1 MAGKVLELDDLISR
15 DQLGCSIA
23 NKWMEWNMGRQEKVG
38 EWKELN
44 RYLYATSTRHTT
56 NAKLPWSNS
65 TTLPKLT
72 QIRDNL
78 YANYVATLFP
88 KRRWQNWQGF

>member
-1 MAGKVLELDDLISR
+1 MAGKVLALEDLITP

-23 NKWMEWNMGRQEKVG
+23 NMWTEWNMKRQFKVSDW
-38 EWKELN
+38 EEL
-44 RYLYATSTRHTT
+44 RKYIYATDTRHTT
-56 NAKLPWSNS
+56 NSKLEWSNS

-78 YANYVATLFP
+78 YANYIATMFP
-88 KRRWQNWQGF
+88 KRK